1 MTQGAQELML
11 EHSTS
16 PLRLDL
22 KKLTV
27 VADTVDGPVPMSNM
41 GSGENWVGY
50 HLIAHLALHRW
61 FAQRVRPV
69 PRFLF
74 LDQPSQVYFPSEREL
89 AAEMSLAD
97 LSEDDRSAVKR
108 MFRYIFSSVDSTSQG
123 FQVIITEHADI
134 DENWFQ
140 TAVAERWR
148 GGLKLVPED
157 WPRAGGDESE

>member
-1 MTQGAQELML
+1 MRKENVRTSYLL
-11 EHSTS
+11 HLST
-16 PLRLDL
+16 
-22 KKLTV
+22 T
-27 VADTVDGPVPMSNM
+27 ADSKISDQP
-41 GSGENWVGY
+41 WVKFQSAGWVNIQSAPTGY

-140 TAVAERWR
+140 AAVAERWR